1 MMGTYVRISERGIKR
16 NAEIGLF
23 TKPSLLKLYMRIYTL
38 GTGLRSEENVV
49 GILKHFEIEVFL
61 DVRSYPKSRVRIFN
75 RADLE
80 EILQRIGIHYHFLGK
95 ELGGFRKKGYEKY
108 ALTESFSRGV
118 DNVERIARKNSSVI
132 VCAETLPWKCHRR
145 FIALELQSRGWE
157 MLHIIEKDKFWNP
170 RDKG

>member
-1 MMGTYVRISERGIKR
+1 
-16 NAEIGLF
+16 
-23 TKPSLLKLYMRIYTL
+23 MRIYTL

-49 GILKHFEIEVFL
+49 GILKHFNIEVFL

-80 EILQRIGIHYHFLGK
+80 ELLQRIGIHYHFLGK
-95 ELGGFRKKGYEKY
+95 ELGGFRKKRYEKY

-118 DNVERIARKNSSVI
+118 DNIERIARKNSSVI

-145 FIALELQSRGWE
+145 FIALELQGRGWE
-157 MLHIIEKDKFWNP
+157 TFHIIEKDKFWNH